1 MITLAYSDSPDIG
14 SQIITKFREFGDVAV
29 LSSSSNKDVFARYGP
44 VSMHVFSEEENS
56 EVVSAHMMSM
66 LSNGRFDL
74 IAIGSTVIGR
84 EVAGIISAAA
94 KMNAMA
100 EISEIKIENGK
111 AVTKR
116 FYYGGKTLLE
126 EESDAKIFT
135 VSPGITEP
143 REATS
148 EPRVQELDPSTG
160 KIKLLEKIEKKSSE
174 ENIEKASVI
183 VSVGRGLGNK
193 DGIQKVEPLA
203 KMLNG
208 VIAGSRPVCLD
219 YQWLSEEKQVGLS
232 GKKVRP
238 KLYVALGISGQIQ
251 HIAGM
256 RGSKVVVAVNKDKSA
271 PIFEESDYGI
281 VGDLYQVV
289 PKLIEALKN

>member
-29 LSSSSNKDVFARYGP
+29 LSSSGNKDVFARYGP
-44 VSMHVFSEEENS
+44 VSMHIFSEEENS
-56 EVVSAHMMSM
+56 EVVSAHMISVIN
-66 LSNGRFDL
+66 NGRFDL

-84 EVAGIISAAA
+84 EVAGIISAAT

-148 EPRVQELDPSTG
+148 EPIVHELDPSTG

-256 RGSKVVVAVNKDKSA
+256 RGSRVVVAVNKDKSA

>member
-14 SQIITKFREFGDVAV
+14 SQIITKFREFGDVSV
-29 LSSSSNKDVFARYGP
+29 LSSSSNKDLFARYGP
-44 VSMHVFSEEENS
+44 VSVHVFSGEENS
-56 EVVSAHMMSM
+56 EVVSSLMMS
-66 LSNGRFDL
+66 LISSGKFDL

-84 EVAGIISAAA
+84 EVAGIISAGT
-94 KMNAMA
+94 KMKAMA

-143 REATS
+143 REAAS
-148 EPRVQELDPSTG
+148 EPTVQEVVPPAG
-160 KIKLLEKIEKKSSE
+160 KIRLLEKIEKRSSE

-256 RGSKVVVAVNKDKSA
+256 RGSRVVVAVNKDKSA

>member
-29 LSSSSNKDVFARYGP
+29 LSSSGNKDVFARYGP
-44 VSMHVFSEEENS
+44 VSMHILSEEENS
-56 EVVSAHMMSM
+56 EVVSAHMISVIN
-66 LSNGRFDL
+66 NGRFDL

-84 EVAGIISAAA
+84 EVAGIISATT

-148 EPRVQELDPSTG
+148 EPSVHELDPSTG

-183 VSVGRGLGNK
+183 VSVGRGLGNR

-256 RGSKVVVAVNKDKSA
+256 RGSRVVVAVNKDKSA